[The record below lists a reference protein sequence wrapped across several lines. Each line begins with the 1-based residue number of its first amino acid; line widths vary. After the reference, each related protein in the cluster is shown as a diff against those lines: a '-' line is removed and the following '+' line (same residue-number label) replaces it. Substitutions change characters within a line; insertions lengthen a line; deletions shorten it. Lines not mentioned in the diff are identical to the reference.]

1 MNDPP
6 GRPRVFQARRKPVGD
21 PEPFLDLSQAQD
33 AGIGG

>member
-1 MNDPP
+1 MNNPS
-6 GRPRVFQARRKPVGD
+6 GRPWVFQARREPVGD